1 MFILLLAW
9 IVTGAVAGFVGGKL
23 VTTSDDPR
31 LGAITG
37 GVASAVSGGLF
48 HLFSK
53 TPPNATDYWSILV
66 AAGAGIV
73 AVVIWYAIRIG
84 ASRA

>member
-9 IVTGAVAGFVGGKL
+9 VATGAIAGFVGGKL

-37 GVASAVSGGLF
+37 GAASTVVGGVF

-53 TPPNATDYWSILV
+53 TPPNATDYWSIVV
-66 AAGAGIV
+66 AAGAGV
-73 AVVIWYAIRIG
+73 LAVVIWYAIRTA